1 MPYSAEDLLRDCASS
16 KRSRLKG
23 DLGKYQ
29 DIWIALS
36 AWIRSRVERKLGAV
50 IPGFGQW
57 VWYSQA
63 VAPGDAHALDPE
75 TAPGLRAGFSLSDRF
90 MKTYNL
96 VSKVRDCAA
105 FRQTK
110 LKEVNVYEVAI
121 RFSQRLKK
129 DEVFCGLK
137 DLLQQIGEVA
147 HSCKPLKIQM
157 AGVGS
162 LRAKERKV
170 SFEYDPEFLAHNA
183 ASPLVQAPPRPR
195 TSWRQELDRS
205 VPHLIGGPFRA
216 PESEQDEYEEY
227 MQHLQQQAASTPSVS
242 SRPSTSAS
250 FMSQLDNGHLSPGG
264 QRRVQRWLKQEKR
277 FEGGKSARVPPS
289 RRSIHHPHTEPPKR
303 TEPTRRKPD
312 IIREQLRPSTAGSA
326 RSSVFRSA
334 RKNKKPAFE
343 LGRLV
348 I

>member
-121 RFSQRLKK
+121 RCATAQ
-129 DEVFCGLK
+129 D
-137 DLLQQIGEVA
+137 
-147 HSCKPLKIQM
+147 
-157 AGVGS
+157 
-162 LRAKERKV
+162 
-170 SFEYDPEFLAHNA
+170 
-183 ASPLVQAPPRPR
+183 ASPTVQ
-195 TSWRQELDRS
+195 
-205 VPHLIGGPFRA
+205 
-216 PESEQDEYEEY
+216 
-227 MQHLQQQAASTPSVS
+227 
-242 SRPSTSAS
+242 
-250 FMSQLDNGHLSPGG
+250 
-264 QRRVQRWLKQEKR
+264 VQPAVK
-277 FEGGKSARVPPS
+277 EGRGL
-289 RRSIHHPHTEPPKR
+289 
-303 TEPTRRKPD
+303 
-312 IIREQLRPSTAGSA
+312 LRPQGFA
-326 RSSVFRSA
+326 
-334 RKNKKPAFE
+334 PANRR
-343 LGRLV
+343 GRPQL
-348 I
+348 